1 MCTASPSTP
10 SLHFPAVREWNGE
23 VEIAL
28 NARFN
33 MDVVDRKFKK
43 LNEQIEFLQN
53 VIKEQED
60 EIRELKVGGVG
71 VGVVQ

>member
-1 MCTASPSTP
+1 M
-10 SLHFPAVREWNGE
+10 REWNGE

-60 EIRELKVGGVG
+60 EIHELKVGGV
-71 VGVVQ
+71 VWCGVVWCGGGAMIG

>member
-1 MCTASPSTP
+1 
-10 SLHFPAVREWNGE
+10 VREWNGE

-60 EIRELKVGGVG
+60 EIHELKVGGVG
-71 VGVVQ
+71 VVR